1 MLVSWTVCLFDFSTG
16 PMLGRRTWEGED
28 AVPLVR
34 ITLCWLDAFE
44 CVTSVVLGFV
54 MYPTARHHCL
64 DLSANSGICFT
75 GAGWFKLAGEP
86 LRYNTEHKYR
96 RC

>member
-16 PMLGRRTWEGED
+16 PMLRGED
-28 AVPLVR
+28 AVPLVC
-34 ITLCWLDAFE
+34 ITLCWLDPFE

-64 DLSANSGICFT
+64 NLSANSGICFI
-75 GAGWFKLAGEP
+75 GVGWFNLAGEL
-86 LRYNTEHKYR
+86 LRYNTEHKHQ